1 MDSASQ
7 NISILEIFKI
17 GIGPSSSHTMGPWKA
32 ASSFANALAS
42 TKSPDTVNH
51 IQVDLFG
58 SLALTGKGHGTDK
71 AIVWGLT
78 GCDPGTVSVEALPA
92 ILEDVEK
99 SNQITLDGRYQ
110 VAFHPKQS
118 IVFHPNESLEFHPNG
133 LRFQAFN
140 NNQNCLL
147 SKTYFSVGG
156 GFVVEEGEELVFNEK
171 PFPFPI
177 DRASDLKKC
186 CDQDALSIADLVYR
200 NELTLRDRDTLDR
213 EILNLWEVMTATI
226 YQGCHTEGYLPGV
239 LKVSRRAQGIH
250 SRLMSS
256 IDYGNSKSEW
266 LTALKG
272 YQPAFDKV
280 IKFVSCFA
288 IATNEEN
295 ANFGRVVTAP
305 TNGAAGVIPAVLMY
319 FICFNTQKA
328 VTDRDIINFLCVAG
342 VIGSLF
348 KKGATISA
356 AMGGCQAEIG
366 VSSAM
371 AAAALASGLGGT
383 VDQSLM
389 AAEIAMEHH
398 LGLTCDPVQGLVQ
411 IPCIERNSMGAI
423 KAITAAEIA
432 LESNPSLAKVSLD
445 DVIRTMW
452 KTACDMDVRYKETS
466 LGGLAANIAVSVPE
480 C

>member
-32 ASSFANALAS
+32 ASSFANTLVS
-42 TKSPDTVNH
+42 GENPNDIDH

-71 AIVWGLT
+71 AIIWGLT
-78 GCDPGTVSVEALPA
+78 GCDPGTVGIEALPG
-92 ILEDVEK
+92 ILDEVEK
-99 SNQITLDGRYQ
+99 NNQITLAGRFRT
-110 VAFHPKQS
+110 AFHPKES
-118 IVFHPNESLEFHPNG
+118 IVFHPNETLKFHPNG
-133 LRFQAFN
+133 LRFQAIDSN
-140 NNQNCLL
+140 ENILR

-171 PFPFPI
+171 PFPYPI
-177 DRASDLKKC
+177 EKASDLKKY
-186 CDQDALSIADLVYR
+186 CDQDSSSIADMVYQ
-200 NELTLRDRDTLDR
+200 NELTLRSKDALDH
-213 EILNLWEVMTATI
+213 EILNLWEVMSTTI
-226 YQGCHTEGYLPGV
+226 YQGCHSEGYLPGI

-250 SRLMSS
+250 SRLMGS
-256 IDYGNSKSEW
+256 IDYDNTKNEW
-266 LTALKG
+266 LAALKA

-319 FICFNTQKA
+319 FICFSTKKD
-328 VTDRDIINFLCVAG
+328 VKDRDIIDFLCVAG
-342 VIGSLF
+342 IIGSLF